1 MTCGFAT
8 TTIFLSEPSTIV
20 VGARPRDSMRF
31 EAGSR
36 RAALEGLVRILDAAG
51 LEELFGGPD
60 DEALFL
66 YHLLHEVT
74 RGRSSPYYW
83 EICRTGRR
91 RGVTPEYVIDR
102 ACVLLASIE
111 ERRRTDIYRVLGV
124 PPLASEETIKQRWH
138 DVAKALHPD
147 VGGDPSHFRQAKEA
161 YEILRDGGRRAEYER
176 FWLRAVGPIARLGD
190 DDGVPAAPTA
200 SGIAARQVPERRVV
214 MVAKRTPPA
223 AAEPVPVSESVR
235 ELRDAT
241 ARLAE
246 VQADLDRSLDDAGL
260 GGLAGMQALLARVGR
275 LLAPVDAD
283 ELAQARTEIEDGIAR
298 LEDVRA
304 ELAALAELK
313 RRVPA

>member
-1 MTCGFAT
+1 
-8 TTIFLSEPSTIV
+8 
-20 VGARPRDSMRF
+20 MRF

-60 DEALFL
+60 DEALYL

-102 ACVLLASIE
+102 ASVLLASIE

-138 DVAKALHPD
+138 EIAKVLHPD
-147 VGGDPSHFRQAKEA
+147 VGGDPLQFRQVKEA

-190 DDGVPAAPTA
+190 DDGIPAAPGGPGVP
-200 SGIAARQVPERRVV
+200 SRQVPERRVV
-214 MVAKRTPPA
+214 MVAKRTPAA
-223 AAEPVPVSESVR
+223 AAEPVSESVR
-235 ELRDAT
+235 ALREATTRFAT
-241 ARLAE
+241 A
-246 VQADLDRSLDDAGL
+246 QADLDRRLDEAGL
-260 GGLAGMQALLARVGR
+260 GGMAGVQALLARVGQ
-275 LLAPVDAD
+275 LLEPVRGE
-283 ELAQARTEIEDGIAR
+283 ELARVRAEIDGGIAR
-298 LEDVRA
+298 LESVRA
-304 ELAALAELK
+304 ELASLADLK
-313 RRVPA
+313 RRVSA